1 MRLLSDISQRVLY
14 LHIWLMRYLV
24 REDTVLLL
32 NNFILVVF
40 FVTVTKGRR
49 VYLGLSLR
57 RDAFHQSGTV
67 WLLAIVSGVRKQI
80 KAVPSLLAPVSFLFS
95 LGPA

>member
-1 MRLLSDISQRVLY
+1 MLLTSDLSLGSGE
-14 LHIWLMRYLV
+14 HFGFW
-24 REDTVLLL
+24 
-32 NNFILVVF
+32 VF